1 MFREGGES
9 RDERTDVF
17 VAVPNRSP
25 STTVDDPVGTVDH
38 DRGIVRKYHLTSLVA
53 GRERWTRVYSYVS
66 SRVRDAYTCTH
77 VRANLSSTLWR
88 VPSPAAI
95 ARPKTNGTLQEV
107 YIGVVLAAGFR

>member
-77 VRANLSSTLWR
+77 VRANLSSTLWP
-88 VPSPAAI
+88 VPSP
-95 ARPKTNGTLQEV
+95 RGYRCTENER
-107 YIGVVLAAGFR
+107 YITRGLYRSRLGGWY